1 MTQVADSA
9 RANATAAHRHHD
21 YFTTRRWQSGCG
33 HLLVLV
39 FCTRAYHWTDLA
51 FIRADF
57 LYLFAFLFSFSPFP
71 WLLQINYRRPVTT
84 ASQLFLVPLEKHV
97 RNENKKTTR
106 KIGKTQTQNAKKC
119 HWRTLDNSTTLACFN
134 CACSHCHG
142 QTWDFP
148 VKFCFYSSFFFLLL
162 LWKNVVVGKFA
173 FFLTIL
179 SQLFAHKALC
189 SYLDFQPIPLKFCVD
204 TCFPCVQTFSY

>member
-97 RNENKKTTR
+97 RNENKKNDQENW
-106 KIGKTQTQNAKKC
+106 KNPNAKCKKVPLKNT
-119 HWRTLDNSTTLACFN
+119 RQLDNTCVLQLCLQSLPRPN
-134 CACSHCHG
+134 LG
-142 QTWDFP
+142 
-148 VKFCFYSSFFFLLL
+148 
-162 LWKNVVVGKFA
+162 
-173 FFLTIL
+173 L
-179 SQLFAHKALC
+179 SC
-189 SYLDFQPIPLKFCVD
+189 
-204 TCFPCVQTFSY
+204 